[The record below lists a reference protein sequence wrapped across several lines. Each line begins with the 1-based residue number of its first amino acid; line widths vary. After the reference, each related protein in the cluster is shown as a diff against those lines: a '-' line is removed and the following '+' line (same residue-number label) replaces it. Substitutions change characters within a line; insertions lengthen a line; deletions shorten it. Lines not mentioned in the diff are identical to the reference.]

1 MSGDHRVPV
10 KVAEQPGGREL
21 RHLNEPGSRAVGFR
35 EKLEPSLTG
44 DPHLR
49 AKSQSAGGIDRV
61 HPPDVDHVANGER
74 PGVVTVSRSPT
85 HAGAAKPPV
94 DPPAQLP
101 KRIADEP
108 AAVAAECADDAK
120 HRVGGCGHPKG
131 ATILEARRRRG

>member
-10 KVAEQPGGREL
+10 EVAEQPGGREL
-21 RHLNEPGSRAVGFR
+21 RHLYELGSRAVGFR
-35 EKLEPSLTG
+35 EKLEPGLTG

-49 AKSQSAGGIDRV
+49 VKSQSAGGIDRV
-61 HPPDVDHVANGER
+61 HPPHVDHIAKGDL

-85 HAGAAKPPV
+85 HAGAAEPPV

-101 KRIADEP
+101 ERIAGEP
-108 AAVAAECADDAK
+108 AAVAAECTDDTK
-120 HRVGGCGHPKG
+120 HRLGGRRHPQG